1 MATTDVINHPD
12 HYTDGKIEVIDFIED
27 KQLNFN
33 RGNVVKY
40 VSRAGKKSPEKEI
53 EDLEKAL
60 WYIKREL
67 STMKRR
73 IARQKGGTGD
83 AK

>member
-1 MATTDVINHPD
+1 MIKNE
-12 HYTDGKIEVIDFIED
+12 HYNGDIEPIDLIEA
-27 KQLNFN
+27 QNLNFN

-40 VSRAGKKSPEKEI
+40 VSRAGKKENER

-67 STMKRR
+67 DN
-73 IARQKGGTGD
+73 ID
-83 AK
+83 